1 MKQENL
7 KTDWFKTFWIPKKIK
22 YTGEQ
27 LSCLFAYLNYG
38 VLGPSAVA
46 FIGPC
51 DISFANMKDG
61 EDLREKAVIAGQEM
75 LHFIFEI
82 FDERL
87 ITGVFL
93 QRLFA
98 AIIKDLLEEQIYAD
112 GVQTDSM
119 QLRLHRSGD
128 DLYWGPA
135 KLSISIATRSTAGI
149 LVHFAVNITN
159 EGTPV
164 ETVSLNDF
172 GIDAKSFAKAALA
185 KLQVEMN
192 SIMQAT
198 YKVR

>member
-27 LSCLFAYLNYG
+27 LSSLFAYLNYG

-61 EDLREKAVIAGQEM
+61 EDLREKAVIAGHEM

-98 AIIKDLLEEQIYAD
+98 AIIKDLLEEHIYAD
-112 GVQTDSM
+112 GVQTESM
-119 QLRLHRSGD
+119 QLRLRRSGD
-128 DLYWGPA
+128 DLYCGQA
-135 KLSISIATRSTAGI
+135 KLSISIATRSAAGV

-172 GIDAKSFAKAALA
+172 GIEAKSFAKAALA

>member
-27 LSCLFAYLNYG
+27 LSSLFAYLNYG

-61 EDLREKAVIAGQEM
+61 EDLREKAVIAGHEM

-98 AIIKDLLEEQIYAD
+98 AIIKDLLEEHIYAD

-128 DLYWGPA
+128 DLYWGSA
-135 KLSISIATRSTAGI
+135 KLSISIATRSAAGV

>member
-27 LSCLFAYLNYG
+27 LSSLFAYLNYG

-61 EDLREKAVIAGQEM
+61 EDLREKAVIAGHEM

-98 AIIKDLLEEQIYAD
+98 AIIKDLLEKHIYAD
-112 GVQTDSM
+112 GVQLNS
-119 QLRLHRSGD
+119 LPL
-128 DLYWGPA
+128 
-135 KLSISIATRSTAGI
+135 
-149 LVHFAVNITN
+149 FAR
-159 EGTPV
+159 P
-164 ETVSLNDF
+164 
-172 GIDAKSFAKAALA
+172 KS
-185 KLQVEMN
+185 Q
-192 SIMQAT
+192 
-198 YKVR
+198 

>member
-27 LSCLFAYLNYG
+27 LSSLFAYLNYG

-61 EDLREKAVIAGQEM
+61 EDLREKAVIAGHEM

-98 AIIKDLLEEQIYAD
+98 AIIKDLLEEHIYAD
-112 GVQTDSM
+112 GVHSESM

-128 DLYWGPA
+128 DLYWGQA
-135 KLSISIATRSTAGI
+135 KLSISIATRSAAGV

-172 GIDAKSFAKAALA
+172 GIEAKSFAKAALA

>member
-7 KTDWFKTFWIPKKIK
+7 KTDWFKTYWISKKIK

-27 LSCLFAYLNYG
+27 LSSLFAYLNYG